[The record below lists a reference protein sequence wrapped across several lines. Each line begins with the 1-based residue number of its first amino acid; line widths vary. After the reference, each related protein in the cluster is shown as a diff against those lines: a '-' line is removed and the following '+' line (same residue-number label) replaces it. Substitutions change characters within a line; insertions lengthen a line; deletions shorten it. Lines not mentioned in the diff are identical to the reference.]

1 MFKQNIIRMQT
12 TPISASS
19 IETKANKLESKLY
32 RRLMMV
38 QKNQDQVEEMIL
50 NQPLLIPFINYN
62 RQFTIEDFKKIE
74 ADQPQ
79 TSVPFNFYKKFI
91 ENEIK
96 VLNPDGSISTS
107 SNEQFLNIVA
117 KNILE
122 RQKRL

>member
-1 MFKQNIIRMQT
+1 
-12 TPISASS
+12 
-19 IETKANKLESKLY
+19 
-32 RRLMMV
+32 
-38 QKNQDQVEEMIL
+38 MIL

-122 RQKRL
+122 RQKEL